1 MLGKLQIQGK
11 GGMTMSDRNDFDRC
25 ILFQF
30 STHSNT
36 LLSITR
42 VNIICWQNVQL
53 TLCNIIVWKKYIFRY
68 NYIAEANFHLV
79 GLTEYLSVCLA
90 VFCNVGKLSSEYQQL
105 TCNSVGTFVC
115 LATKHGQWL
124 LGWLTTTEKE
134 NVTTQQF

>member
-53 TLCNIIVWKKYIFRY
+53 TLCNIIVLKNIYQNMKLEFQY
-68 NYIAEANFHLV
+68 NYIA
-79 GLTEYLSVCLA
+79 
-90 VFCNVGKLSSEYQQL
+90 
-105 TCNSVGTFVC
+105 
-115 LATKHGQWL
+115 
-124 LGWLTTTEKE
+124 
-134 NVTTQQF
+134 